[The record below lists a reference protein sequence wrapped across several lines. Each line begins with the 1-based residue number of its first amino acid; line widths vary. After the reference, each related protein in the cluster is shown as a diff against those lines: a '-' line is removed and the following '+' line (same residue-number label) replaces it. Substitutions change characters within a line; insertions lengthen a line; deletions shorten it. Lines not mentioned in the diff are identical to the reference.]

1 MQNAIWIASIFGP
14 FLIILGLWGLFYHE
28 NMVKVFSSMKV
39 SSGTMYLGEIANL
52 FLGIV
57 ILSVYFQ
64 WAWNLAIFV
73 TLLGWIMIARG
84 VVGLFLGQTWG
95 NILANEPWQRVRG
108 LVTLLWGIVL
118 TWFAWG
124 SPHFS

>member
-1 MQNAIWIASIFGP
+1 MQNAIWIATIFGP

-39 SSGTMYLGEIANL
+39 SPGAMYLSEIANL

-57 ILSVYFQ
+57 ILSVYFH
-64 WAWNLAIFV
+64 WSWSLAIFV
-73 TLLGWIMIARG
+73 TLLGWVMIARG
-84 VVGLFLGQTWG
+84 VIGLFFGQTWG

-124 SPHFS
+124 GPNFP